1 VRWLIGHV
9 KLSETPA
16 QLLSCLP
23 IPAHLGTSFGTH
35 AQACQMW
42 FDAKSKRAHS
52 YMGGNMNTLN
62 PAAGQALRR
71 QERLQAVDQRQ
82 RDADDAKLLR
92 CGYCD
97 ALGHNRRTCPV
108 LKARHPPARQ

>member
-1 VRWLIGHV
+1 MVR
-9 KLSETPA
+9 
-16 QLLSCLP
+16 
-23 IPAHLGTSFGTH
+23 
-35 AQACQMW
+35 
-42 FDAKSKRAHS
+42 DKSNRPHS
-52 YMGGNMNTLN
+52 HMSGDVNTLN
-62 PAAGQALRR
+62 PATGQALRR

-108 LKARHPPARQ
+108 LKVRKNPSARLRLLHRAALAGPCNPGTASSGKGHPQTRTCAIITLP